1 GDRAPCGEG
10 GDVPDGAGAVAG
22 RGPRNRP
29 RAGAPTRSERSVGFH
44 HFGPPR
50 SPGRPACCAYRR
62 WHRNGRRTACRA
74 TTTSTPHAAGA
85 AIAGAGA
92 PHVVL
97 GAGAGRDGGG
107 GWRARPDPPTAK
119 ST

>member
-1 GDRAPCGEG
+1 EADLRPPDPGREGVPARGPGPAGRAEAPRGGRDRAPCGEG
-10 GDVPDGAGAVAG
+10 GDVPYGAGAVAG

-85 AIAGAGA
+85 AIAG
-92 PHVVL
+92 
-97 GAGAGRDGGG
+97 
-107 GWRARPDPPTAK
+107 
-119 ST
+119 